1 MQERNLFVVRT
12 LFRAA
17 DDAVSQ
23 AGEPVDFPP
32 DVIHRKRQVMQ
43 AFAALGDVLAD
54 GALRRSAGQQFH
66 FALARLKKTD
76 IDPLGRNMLS
86 LER

>member
-1 MQERNLFVVRT
+1 
-12 LFRAA
+12 
-17 DDAVSQ
+17 
-23 AGEPVDFPP
+23 
-32 DVIHRKRQVMQ
+32 MQ

-66 FALARLKKTD
+66 FALARLEKTD
-76 IDPLGRNMLS
+76 IHPFRCHVLS

>member
-1 MQERNLFVVRT
+1 MQESDLFVIRT
-12 LFRAA
+12 FLGATDDPVAQPFEPLHLCA
-17 DDAVSQ
+17 DV
-23 AGEPVDFPP
+23 V
-32 DVIHRKRQVMQ
+32 HKKRQVMQ
-43 AFAALGDVLAD
+43 AFTAFSDVLTD
-54 GALRRSAGQQFH
+54 GAIRRSAGQQFH